1 MPARCNPAGERMER
15 QSGGLLPKA
24 ERYER
29 VNRNEQCDRSK
40 GAVRRLRLRN
50 ADRKKAENPHE
61 KQNPGS
67 IDLQC
72 PGESKWRDSNPRPF
86 GPEFE
91 NVLIFPTLSANFRNL
106 PVFSAFFRLF
116 PPVSGNFE
124 AVLNWTFGIFF
135 TFKGAIPGCNRSGC
149 SIPTGRALP
158 LGQTFGSPFGSMPI
172 FTVKSPSDL
181 SYCARL
187 IAPRS
192 RKVSSNCFCRR

>member
-50 ADRKKAENPHE
+50 ANRKKAENPQE

-72 PGESKWRDSNPRPF
+72 PGESKWRDSK
-86 GPEFE
+86 
-91 NVLIFPTLSANFRNL
+91 RNL
-106 PVFSAFFRLF
+106 NRRCSRLERARRSFRLIRSPLF
-116 PPVSGNFE
+116 AFSDAPQGRRSACSPTAFSSPRVQLPAFRLAKPRSTHEGHFG
-124 AVLNWTFGIFF
+124 VL
-135 TFKGAIPGCNRSGC
+135 CRSGG
-149 SIPTGRALP
+149 IRTRGLLVPNQTRYQTALH
-158 LGQTFGSPFGSMPI
+158 LE
-172 FTVKSPSDL
+172 
-181 SYCARL
+181 A
-187 IAPRS
+187 
-192 RKVSSNCFCRR
+192 